1 MQSKENNQVYAGFFV
16 RLAAYL
22 IDSIIVGIVLTV
34 VVRFPI
40 WVSTLIVPDNIVVRD
55 FIFEY
60 SIKDILIYVLKV
72 LYFIILTYKAGA
84 TIGKQAL
91 HIRVVSAED
100 RKPTLFEV
108 VYRETVGKFLS
119 ALILYAGYFLI
130 GLQKE
135 KRGLHD
141 LMSDTKVVYYH
152 KKEAAVATPIAHQEP
167 EQVYTKVN
175 YGLPVENTTSVEIEK
190 QTDEDII
197 EDVTNMEI

>member
-22 IDSIIVGIVLTV
+22 IDAIIIGIVLTV

-40 WVSTLIVPDNIVVRD
+40 WVSTLIAPDNIVVRD
-55 FIFEY
+55 FIFQY
-60 SIKDILIYVLKV
+60 SIKDILIYVLRA

-91 HIRVVSAED
+91 HIRVVSTDEG
-100 RKPTLFEV
+100 KPTLFEI

-119 ALILYAGYFLI
+119 SLILCAGYFLI

-141 LMSDTKVVYYH
+141 LMSDTKVIYYH
-152 KKEAAVATPIAHQEP
+152 KKEAVVPTPIVYQEL
-167 EQVYTKVN
+167 EQVYTSVN
-175 YGLPVENTTSVEIEK
+175 YGEPVDTATSVEIEK
-190 QTDEDII
+190 KTDEEIT
-197 EDVTNMEI
+197 EDVENTEL

>member
-55 FIFEY
+55 LIFQY
-60 SIKDILIYVLKV
+60 SIKDIVIYLMTA
-72 LYFIILTYKAGA
+72 LYFIVLTYKAGA

-91 HIRVVSAED
+91 HIRVVSAD
-100 RKPTLFEV
+100 DGKPTLFEV

-152 KKEAAVATPIAHQEP
+152 KKDAVVTTPVVYQEP
-167 EQVYTKVN
+167 EQVYTTAN
-175 YGLPVENTTSVEIEK
+175 YGEPIENTTSVEVEQ
-190 QTDEDII
+190 QTDKEII
-197 EDVTNMEI
+197 EDVVNTEI

>member
-91 HIRVVSAED
+91 HIRVVSAD
-100 RKPTLFEV
+100 DGKPTLFEI

-152 KKEAAVATPIAHQEP
+152 KKDAVVETPVVYQEL
-167 EQVYTKVN
+167 EQMYTKVN
-175 YGLPVENTTSVEIEK
+175 YVEPAENTTSLEIEK
-190 QTDEDII
+190 QADEEII
-197 EDVTNMEI
+197 EDVVNTEI